1 MQFDALLN
9 QFDYTPNPTLKI
21 QLKRI
26 INNTPGFDKIEKHI
40 VDLHDALKVDESYV
54 AMSNSVDL
62 LKIKIEAPSEA
73 RKEEALEKVNRFS
86 ERYKVD
92 LEKVDGKDTFYIK
105 QFRK

>member
-26 INNTPGFDKIEKHI
+26 IDNTPGFEKIEKHI
-40 VDLHDALKVDESYV
+40 VDLHDALKVDDSYV

-62 LKIKIEAPSEA
+62 LKIKIEAPSIQ

-92 LEKVDGKDTFYIK
+92 LQKVEGKDTYYIK